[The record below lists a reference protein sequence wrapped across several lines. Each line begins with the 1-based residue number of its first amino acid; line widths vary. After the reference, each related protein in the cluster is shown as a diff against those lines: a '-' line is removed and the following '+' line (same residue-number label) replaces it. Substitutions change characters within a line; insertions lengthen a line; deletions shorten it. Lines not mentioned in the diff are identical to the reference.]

1 MGQRPPIIQST
12 NFLQRLMRS
21 PIGNLFARS
30 WLEKPILYLLET
42 WFFPLSRLWA
52 AARAANGSVDEFFAA
67 VPMKPVE
74 HKRAQIQ
81 KLLDNFQAKREQILI
96 TEQKWRE
103 AFYSA
108 QQLPPNQL
116 LRAEQIRLIHRNE
129 YNKTRRQFGWLRKY
143 VKSSVADRFATPTE
157 VEAIYGGDQGDPHSL
172 FAVPESMPRVEV
184 SQSINKRH
192 SKDYWLRFPSPSA
205 RMGDNVYARVLEPI
219 GVKNPPT
226 LLFGHGIGVEFDHWR
241 NTVDFLKY
249 LPQLGIR
256 VIRPEAAWHGRRVPD
271 GFYGGEYFLSTTP
284 LSGFDFFSAQLQEWT
299 VLLDWARST
308 SSGALAIGGSSLGAQ
323 TAQMASMAANFWP
336 QRLQPDALFLMTHCA
351 HLWEVALDGN
361 LADIW
366 NLHHPMKEL
375 GWNRRTTEQLMQK
388 LDPMRDPCMPPDR
401 IISVLGA
408 TDGVT
413 PYHSGRR
420 LQKLWE
426 LPAENCFTWPCGHFE
441 VPLRM
446 VRQHQPLHRLTEI
459 LATCQTQ

>member
-30 WLEKPILYLLET
+30 WLEKPILYLLGT

-52 AARAANGSVDEFFAA
+52 AARAANGSVDNFFAA
-67 VPMKPVE
+67 VPMEPVE

-81 KLLDNFQAKREQILI
+81 KLLDNFQIKREQILT

-103 AFYSA
+103 AFFSE
-108 QQLPPNQL
+108 QQLSPNQL
-116 LRAEQIRLIHRNE
+116 LHAEQLRLIHRNE

-143 VKSSVADRFATPTE
+143 VKSSVADRFATPNE
-157 VEAIYGGDQGDPHSL
+157 VEAIYGGEQAMPRNL
-172 FAVPESMPRVEV
+172 FAVPKSMPNVQV
-184 SQSINKRH
+184 SQSISKRH
-192 SKDYWLRFPSPSA
+192 SRDYWLRFPSPSA

-219 GVKNPPT
+219 GVANPPT

-241 NTVDFLKY
+241 NTVDFLEY

-388 LDPMRDPCMPPDR
+388 LDPMSDPCMPPDR
-401 IISVLGA
+401 II
-408 TDGVT
+408 
-413 PYHSGRR
+413 
-420 LQKLWE
+420 
-426 LPAENCFTWPCGHFE
+426 
-441 VPLRM
+441 
-446 VRQHQPLHRLTEI
+446 
-459 LATCQTQ
+459 